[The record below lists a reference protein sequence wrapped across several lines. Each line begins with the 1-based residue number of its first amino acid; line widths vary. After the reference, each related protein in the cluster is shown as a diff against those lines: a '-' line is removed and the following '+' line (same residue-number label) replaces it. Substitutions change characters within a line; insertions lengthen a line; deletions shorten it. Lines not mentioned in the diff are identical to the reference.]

1 MPVSGFEWSEGAT
14 KTREPQTLQ
23 PCRQWLG
30 VKYSPFSLSQRLS
43 HSHRALQPN
52 LILAEFQ
59 PAGKAAKGRLG
70 TSLGLFWA
78 GSKHLPSAQGVLWL
92 PSGNPRQVKE
102 MVQLWDEEAA
112 AQMES
117 FPTKKK
123 KKNLWL
129 EMCLKGQETLNQSS
143 TSSELTEGHHQ
154 TVETFSVNHPTFFLN
169 FFSFHKV
176 SKPVRIRPLDSKNTS
191 FINSYESFVSW
202 SDLSAAE
209 E

>member
-23 PCRQWLG
+23 ACRQWLG

-52 LILAEFQ
+52 LTLAEFQ

-70 TSLGLFWA
+70 TSLGLFWT
-78 GSKHLPSAQGVLWL
+78 GSRHLPSAQGVLWL

-123 KKNLWL
+123 KKKKKNQWL
-129 EMCLKGQETLNQSS
+129 EMCLKRQEIFLKPIQYKFWIDWRSS
-143 TSSELTEGHHQ
+143 SNRGDLLCEPSNLPSE
-154 TVETFSVNHPTFFLN
+154 FFF
-169 FFSFHKV
+169 FFS
-176 SKPVRIRPLDSKNTS
+176 
-191 FINSYESFVSW
+191 
-202 SDLSAAE
+202 
-209 E
+209 